1 MPLETPQP
9 IRAEHQELHDMLLR
23 TTSQGGRVAETARR
37 VLRLFQPHMEKEE
50 RYAMPVLGLLAELA
64 RSGPT
69 GAMRDALPLVD
80 EFHAQYENLLAE
92 HRMIAA
98 ALEEMLD
105 AAKTEDKPDCFNA
118 AMQILTHTH
127 LEESV
132 LYPAAMLAG
141 KEIKRLRV

>member
-1 MPLETPQP
+1 MPLETPKP
-9 IRAEHQELHDMLLR
+9 IHIAHQELRDLLVH
-23 TTSQGGRVAETARR
+23 TTHHGGRVGETARR
-37 VLRLFQPHMEKEE
+37 VLRLFEPHLEKEE
-50 RYAMPVLGLLAELA
+50 RYAMPVLGLLADLV
-64 RSGPT
+64 RGGPT
-69 GAMRDALPLVD
+69 GSMRDALPLVD

-105 AAKTEDKPDCFNA
+105 AAKAEDKGDCA
-118 AMQILTHTH
+118 DVAMQILNHAY

-141 KEIKRLRV
+141 KEIKRLRL

>member
-1 MPLETPQP
+1 MPLETPKP
-9 IRAEHQELHDMLLR
+9 IHLAHQEMRDQLLR
-23 TTSQGGRVAETARR
+23 TTHQGGRVGETARR
-37 VLRLFQPHMEKEE
+37 VLRLFEPHLEKEE
-50 RYAMPVLGLLAELA
+50 RYAMPVLGLVPELA
-64 RSGPT
+64 GSGPT
-69 GAMRDALPLVD
+69 ASMREVLPLIE

-105 AAKTEDKPDCFNA
+105 AAKSEDKPDCA
-118 AMQILTHTH
+118 DVAMQILNHAS

-141 KEIKRLRV
+141 KEIKRRPL